1 MLFSSNVNTYMYIY
15 TDTIDRENKER
26 WESERE
32 IMKENERVKE
42 LSYEV

>member
-1 MLFSSNVNTYMYIY
+1 MLFSSIVNTYMYIY
-15 TDTIDRENKER
+15 TDTIDRENKEK

-32 IMKENERVKE
+32 IMKENERAKE